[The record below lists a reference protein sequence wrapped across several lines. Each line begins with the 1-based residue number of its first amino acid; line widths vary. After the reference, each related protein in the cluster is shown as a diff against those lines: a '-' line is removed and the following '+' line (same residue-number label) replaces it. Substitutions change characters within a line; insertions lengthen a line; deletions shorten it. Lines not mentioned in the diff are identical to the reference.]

1 MKHILLQN
9 KLAFVVAT
17 LFIGT
22 QASATEYNNLN
33 DSWYVGGSLGLSGLD
48 PITSSGFEVTDD
60 KDIGKKIYAGVNIT
74 DQVGLEAFW
83 NDLGTAK
90 VSGTGVQGEAS
101 YRALGFN
108 AVYKPPVKIGN
119 IQPFG
124 KVGAAKM
131 STKSSGNI
139 SITQENQFSLFGGVG
154 ADVELNKN
162 LSMRTEFEYFTKD
175 VNQLSV
181 GVKWAP
187 RGHIQKQKT
196 IPAALPYNFGVQ
208 PTKVI
213 TRVVRQAPP
222 KVELLNKSLSG
233 ASSFATGS
241 AALTPQGMRNID
253 GIINHIRNN
262 QIKVHHVKIVGHT
275 DNVGNP
281 RQNLLLSQQRARSV
295 ANYFARHGIS
305 RDAMSILGVGENQPI
320 ASNRSEQG
328 RAQNRRVEIAVSGAK
343 MLIK

>member
-1 MKHILLQN
+1 MKHKHLN
-9 KLAFVVAT
+9 KKIAFSVAT
-17 LFIGT
+17 LLFAT
-22 QASATEYNNLN
+22 QGMATEYNNLE

-48 PITSSGFEVTDD
+48 PVTSSGFSVTDD

-74 DQVGLEAFW
+74 DQIGLEAFW
-83 NDLGTAK
+83 NDLGSAK
-90 VSGTGVQGEAS
+90 VTGAGVSGEAS

-108 AVYKPPVKIGN
+108 ATYKPPVKIGN

-124 KVGAAKM
+124 KLGAAKM

-139 SITQENQFSLFGGVG
+139 AVTQENQFSLFGGLG
-154 ADVELNKN
+154 ADVAFNKN
-162 LSMRTEFEYFTKD
+162 LSLRTEYEYFTKD

-187 RGHIQKQKT
+187 RGHIQKNKQ
-196 IPAALPYNFGVQ
+196 IPAALPYNFGAQ

-213 TRVVRQAPP
+213 TRVVKQPAP
-222 KVELLNKSLSG
+222 KVELINRSLAG

-253 GIINHIRNN
+253 GIIGKIKND
-262 QIKVHHVKIVGHT
+262 QIKIHHVKIVGHT

-281 RQNLLLSQQRARSV
+281 RQNLTLSQQRARSV
-295 ANYFARHGIS
+295 ANYIARHGVS
-305 RDAMSILGVGENQPI
+305 RDAMTIIGVGENQPI
-320 ASNRSEQG
+320 ASNRSAQG

-343 MLIK
+343 MLVK